1 MLDKAQTVL
10 SQIEARGERLTIQR
24 RVVIEV
30 LCTSDLHLT
39 IPSIHRQIE
48 ANFPKVG
55 SLSEA
60 TIYRIL
66 EWLKKLGLVSQTDLG
81 EAGITYSLLDHP
93 RHHHL
98 ICLNCGM
105 VFELDDTYF
114 ADLRQKLLA
123 DYGFL
128 ARIDHMA
135 VYGQCKGCASDH
147 EGASDPV

>member
-30 LCTSDLHLT
+30 LCTSDSHLT
-39 IPSIHRQIE
+39 IPSIQRQIE

>member
-1 MLDKAQTVL
+1 MDKTQTVL
-10 SQIEARGERLTIQR
+10 GEIEARGERLTIQR
-24 RVVIEV
+24 RVVVEV
-30 LCTSDLHLT
+30 LCASESHLT
-39 IPSIHRQIE
+39 IPDIQRQIE

-55 SLSEA
+55 NLSEA

-81 EAGITYSLLDHP
+81 GAGITYSLLDHP

-105 VFELDDTYF
+105 VFELDDSYF
-114 ADLRQKLLA
+114 AELRQKLLA

-147 EGASDPV
+147 EGTSDPV